1 MPPESQFT
9 LTPNPPE
16 DAHQGKKVNP
26 PAFIVFLIVL
36 AGLLGSFRIYKM
48 YISPE
53 NQKNTEN
60 TQTTSLDTSTASTS
74 LTASWKTYRN
84 EEYGFEFKYPNL
96 GQSPTEILLS
106 TRILIDMGGSVS
118 VQYGIFY
125 NQDLNRGMRVE
136 ELTDKSYEQILIDG
150 KQGKKRGNN
159 VYLQHNNDNIIS
171 IGANDSFDPNTFILI
186 LSTFKFIK

>member
-1 MPPESQFT
+1 MPPDPQ
-9 LTPNPPE
+9 PQNPLE
-16 DAHQGKKVNP
+16 GVLQGRKINP

-36 AGLLGSFRIYKM
+36 AGLLGSFEIYKL
-48 YISPE
+48 YISPK
-53 NQKNTEN
+53 NQNNIQTTE

-125 NQDLNRGMRVE
+125 NQDLNREMRVE

-159 VYLQHNNDNIIS
+159 VYLQHDNDNIIS